1 MPENE
6 NSKKIICL
14 TDNDE
19 DDRMLLH
26 EALLEFEM
34 PFEIMELCSAEQL
47 MDRLSRPGT
56 RLPDFVFL
64 DLALHGISGFDC
76 IGQIRKQDSGRS
88 IKVIVYTFDHSASTM
103 ERAFLLG
110 ADFYAVKPN
119 TYRDLKGLVEKVF
132 QTDWD
137 TAGTRQRIFHAL

>member
-26 EALLEFEM
+26 EALLELDM
-34 PFEIMELCSAEQL
+34 PFEILELCSAEQL

-64 DLALHGISGFDC
+64 DLAMHGISGFDC
-76 IGQIRKQDSGRS
+76 IEQIRKQHSERC
-88 IKVIVYTFDHSASTM
+88 IKIIVYSIDHFASTM

-119 TYRDLKGLVEKVF
+119 AYRDLKSLVEKVF

-137 TAGTRQRIFHAL
+137 AAGTRHRIFHVQ

>member
-14 TDNDE
+14 IDSDE

-26 EALLEFEM
+26 EAILELEM
-34 PFEIMELCSAEQL
+34 PFEILELCSAEQL
-47 MDRLSRPGT
+47 MERLSRPGT

-64 DLALHGISGFDC
+64 DLAMRGISGFDC
-76 IGQIRKQDSGRS
+76 IGQIREQDSGRC
-88 IKVIVYTFDHSASTM
+88 IKIIVYTMDHSASTM

-119 TYRDLKGLVEKVF
+119 AYRNLKNMVEKVF
-132 QTDWD
+132 QTHWD
-137 TAGTRQRIFHAL
+137 TAGTRDRIFHAL